1 VEFSNNIVVESR
13 SSYERNAVMNTQD
26 REVKRKAVNS
36 EQNIHDDEIN
46 KIPTMG
52 EIGLNQ
58 FVPYLMNRIMGRWNS
73 NLHERIVKNNLS
85 TVKMRILAVLTVHSG
100 LTINQLSVYTVIEQS
115 TISRSLDRMQDQGLI
130 RRETGQEDGRIREIH
145 IMDKGRAAFN
155 EFWPEMYKTYQNLFA
170 GVDESEREEFIKTL
184 HKLLDNIRENSI

>member
-1 VEFSNNIVVESR
+1 
-13 SSYERNAVMNTQD
+13 MNTQHRD
-26 REVKRKAVNS
+26 MKPNQKNAELELSDKTPDS
-36 EQNIHDDEIN
+36 
-46 KIPTMG
+46 IPTMG

-73 NLHERIVKNNLS
+73 NLHERIVESKLS

-145 IMDKGRAAFN
+145 IMDKGRTAFN
-155 EFWPEMYKTYQNLFA
+155 EFWPEMYRSYQNLFA
-170 GVDESEREEFIKTL
+170 SVNESEQEIFIKTL
-184 HKLLDNIRENSI
+184 HKLLNNIRENDM

>member
-1 VEFSNNIVVESR
+1 
-13 SSYERNAVMNTQD
+13 MNTQD
-26 REVKRKAVNS
+26 GKAKPKQNNS
-36 EQNIHDDEIN
+36 ELENSEDDRVD
-46 KIPTMG
+46 IPTMG

-73 NLHERIVKNNLS
+73 NLHERIVESNLS

-130 RRETGQEDGRIREIH
+130 RRETGHEDGRIREIH
-145 IMDKGRAAFN
+145 IMDKGRAAFD
-155 EFWPEMYKTYQNLFA
+155 EFWPEMYKSYQNLFA
-170 GVDESEREEFIKTL
+170 GVNESEQEIFIKTL
-184 HKLLDNIRENSI
+184 HKLLINIRENSI

>member
-1 VEFSNNIVVESR
+1 
-13 SSYERNAVMNTQD
+13 MNTQN
-26 REVKRKAVNS
+26 KHSK
-36 EQNIHDDEIN
+36 QNQYSSDLKDSKEDQIY
-46 KIPTMG
+46 IPTMG

-73 NLHERIVKNNLS
+73 NLQERIVKNNLS

-145 IMDKGRAAFN
+145 IREKGRAAFN
-155 EFWPEMYKTYQNLFA
+155 EFWPEMYKSYQNLFE
-170 GVDESEREEFIKTL
+170 GVNESEQEIFIKTL
-184 HKLLDNIRENSI
+184 HKLLNNIRENSM

>member
-1 VEFSNNIVVESR
+1 MNRRFCGEEAELMNNQNR
-13 SSYERNAVMNTQD
+13 S
-26 REVKRKAVNS
+26 VKLNQNNPGLDVS
-36 EQNIHDDEIN
+36 EEIRVDV
-46 KIPTMG
+46 PTMG

-73 NLHERIVKNNLS
+73 NLHERTVKNNLS

-100 LTINQLSVYTVIEQS
+100 LTISQLSVYTVIEQS

-155 EFWPEMYKTYQNLFA
+155 EFWPEMYKSYQNLFA
-170 GVDESEREEFIKTL
+170 GVNESEQEIFIKTL
-184 HKLLDNIRENSI
+184 HKLLNNIRENNM

>member
-1 VEFSNNIVVESR
+1 
-13 SSYERNAVMNTQD
+13 MNTQNRD
-26 REVKRKAVNS
+26 IKPNPNSTELEISEENRVN
-36 EQNIHDDEIN
+36 
-46 KIPTMG
+46 IPTMG

-73 NLHERIVKNNLS
+73 NLHERIVKNRLS

-130 RRETGQEDGRIREIH
+130 RRETGQEDARIREIH

-155 EFWPEMYKTYQNLFA
+155 EFWPEMYRSYENLFA
-170 GVDESEREEFIKTL
+170 GVNQSEQEIFIKTL
-184 HKLLDNIRENSI
+184 HKLLNNIRENSM

>member
-1 VEFSNNIVVESR
+1 
-13 SSYERNAVMNTQD
+13 MNTQHKD
-26 REVKRKAVNS
+26 LIPNQPDSELQNFDANS
-36 EQNIHDDEIN
+36 DQ
-46 KIPTMG
+46 IPTMG

-73 NLHERIVKNNLS
+73 NLQERILKNKLS
-85 TVKMRILAVLTVHSG
+85 TVKMRILAVLAVHSG

-145 IMDKGRAAFN
+145 IMDKGRAVFN
-155 EFWPEMYKTYQNLFA
+155 EYWPEMYKSYQNLFA
-170 GVDESEREEFIKTL
+170 GVDDSEQELFIKTL
-184 HKLLDNIRENSI
+184 HKLLYNIRENNI

>member
-1 VEFSNNIVVESR
+1 
-13 SSYERNAVMNTQD
+13 MNTPNRRSKPNLD
-26 REVKRKAVNS
+26 RVELEDS
-36 EQNIHDDEIN
+36 EENQGYV
-46 KIPTMG
+46 PTMG

-73 NLHERIVKNNLS
+73 NLHERIVKNKLS

-100 LTINQLSVYTVIEQS
+100 LTINQLSVYSVIEQS

-130 RRETGQEDGRIREIH
+130 RRETGQEDGRIREIY

-155 EFWPEMYKTYQNLFA
+155 EFWPEMYKSYQKLFT
-170 GVDESEREEFIKTL
+170 GVNESEQEIFIKTL
-184 HKLLDNIRENSI
+184 HKLLNNIRENSM